1 MVSSQAQL
9 EEHPTAAV
17 RELLRGTPGHGEP
30 VDGRCGSLQKSERGS
45 GERARRA
52 ETYTRLGRVQ
62 LCGFIVKGIEAGRGY
77 ALPTPIEANC
87 WPTPL
92 SCRNVV
98 GIAETGSHKMLAY
111 VLPAVIHDSRHPPR
125 QRHEGPIAVLL
136 APTREVAKQIHSMAY
151 ELGKHAAERIVCAA
165 NGERKKSKYAELQGG
180 CHIFVATPRCLIEFL
195 EEGQVNLHR
204 CTYLVFDEVDRM
216 LSMGYQRHVLK
227 IVELCRPDRQTL
239 MWATS

>member
-1 MVSSQAQL
+1 MQPSSTSKFPYRPQDNHAADD
-9 EEHPTAAV
+9 HSDPASPTK
-17 RELLRGTPGHGEP
+17 E
-30 VDGRCGSLQKSERGS
+30 CGKR
-45 GERARRA
+45 
-52 ETYTRLGRVQ
+52 
-62 LCGFIVKGIEAGRGY
+62 
-77 ALPTPIEANC
+77 PTDMWWFDMPKKKDE
-87 WPTPL
+87 
-92 SCRNVV
+92 NVV

>member
-1 MVSSQAQL
+1 MADEMVIELRHRDWSVVGIHGAKTRDERQKALDAFKSGSSSIL
-9 EEHPTAAV
+9 V
-17 RELLRGTPGHGEP
+17 LDR
-30 VDGRCGSLQKSERGS
+30 RCSS
-45 GERARRA
+45 A
-52 ETYTRLGRVQ
+52 
-62 LCGFIVKGIEAGRGY
+62 AGRR
-77 ALPTPIEANC
+77 P
-87 WPTPL
+87 
-92 SCRNVV
+92 NVV